1 MRDLLV
7 RTVDLNMIVLAG
19 NVIGDPK
26 IIETSESVLCKFR
39 MVNNRTI
46 TNKSGE
52 KKERS
57 VFIDIIVWGNQGE
70 YVHKRLR
77 KGHPVIVT
85 GSLSENSKNGVLEIV
100 ASKVH
105 IQVKKES
112 IEAEDKELGYVVS
125 NYDVQG
131 NTEVIDDNVN

>member
-7 RTVDLNMIVLAG
+7 RTVDLNTIILAG

-26 IIETSESVLCKFR
+26 LIETSESVLCKFR

-57 VFIDIIVWGNQGE
+57 VFIDVIVWGNQGE

-77 KGHPVIVT
+77 KGHPVIVN
-85 GSLSENSKNGVLEIV
+85 GSLSENTKNGVLEIV

-112 IEAEDKELGYVVS
+112 IEAEDKELGY
-125 NYDVQG
+125 NFGDYEAEG
-131 NTEVIDDNVN
+131 TEVVDDNVN

>member
-7 RTVDLNMIVLAG
+7 RTVDLNTIILAG

-26 IIETSESVLCKFR
+26 LIETSESVLCKFR

-57 VFIDIIVWGNQGE
+57 VFIDVIVWGNQGE

-85 GSLSENSKNGVLEIV
+85 GSLSENTKNGVLEIV

-112 IEAEDKELGYVVS
+112 IEAEDKELGYDFGD
-125 NYDVQG
+125 YG
-131 NTEVIDDNVN
+131 AEGTEVVDDNVN